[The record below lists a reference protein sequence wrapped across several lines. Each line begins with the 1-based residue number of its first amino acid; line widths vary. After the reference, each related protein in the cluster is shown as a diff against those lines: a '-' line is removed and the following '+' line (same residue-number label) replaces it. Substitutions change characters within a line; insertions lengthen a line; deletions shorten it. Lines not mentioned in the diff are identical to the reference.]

1 MAKAT
6 ALNVATIAQKYSERP
21 ALFIAGQPLSQRTE
35 GTGTM
40 SSKTVADKR
49 GEGWQ
54 AIKACLDALKDH
66 PILPRDI
73 ERAAAVYQDSC
84 LNVKDLVPPWLDAI
98 TWLYLRYD
106 KVWAAMPSLS
116 QEFVRDALHG
126 GMKSGGDWRAV
137 VRGFH
142 ATYNSVRRDT
152 HKPLKAVMSEVV
164 LYDRN
169 SKRMLLESPIYSEYM
184 NLKRE
189 PASYVEYQALKE
201 PMGDDTH
208 VVIMLHMY
216 ADPTREEVLEQA
228 GQAFTHA
235 QKSELFKRPPGTKN
249 PGQPHKWRAQVAL
262 YSAYHRSQAAG
273 YTFEQFAAK
282 IQSGEIAVF
291 GISPKAAPKTRDLRK
306 SYNAAKKR
314 LCPRDESPFGTF
326 EEYRQAREQ
335 ETMKWLAL

>member
-1 MAKAT
+1 
-6 ALNVATIAQKYSERP
+6 
-21 ALFIAGQPLSQRTE
+21 
-35 GTGTM
+35 M

-116 QEFVRDALHG
+116 QEFVQDALHG

-164 LYDRN
+164 LYDRS

-189 PASYVEYQALKE
+189 PASYVEYQVLKE

-273 YTFEQFAAK
+273 YTFKEFAEHIQCGHPK
-282 IQSGEIAVF
+282 IP
-291 GISPKAAPKTRDLRK
+291 GINPKDAPPIDALRDRYADTK
-306 SYNAAKKR
+306 W
-314 LCPRDESPFGTF
+314 LCPRDEYPYGTF
-326 EEYRQAREQ
+326 ETYRDAMEQ
-335 ETMKWLAL
+335 QRAALPTVPLHLFNSPGK